1 MQTYTAVCTC
11 QLGRDKQQLGLPVL
25 VVYQV
30 YKDDNSMGNATP
42 KAVPTL
48 VRTPPQQRSDQVY
61 DEAAAAREDAMMCV
75 SGRTFVVTAA
85 PLLSRATTDT
95 VAGTCTPDN
104 CWGQRR

>member
-1 MQTYTAVCTC
+1 MQTYTAVHTC
-11 QLGRDKQQLGLPVL
+11 QLGRDKQQLGLPIL

-30 YKDDNSMGNATP
+30 YKDDNETP
-42 KAVPTL
+42 RAVPAL

-75 SGRTFVVTAA
+75 SGRTFVVTAV